1 MPKIKSGVQAEG
13 DNEDLHRA
21 LGTLGLPLLMRVQEV
36 GGPAFFWAYGTN
48 LGTGGS
54 PNNHPLPLPRGLS
67 PFPHSARA
75 HRGGSL
81 SVLVPVPPTHLS
93 PSLWG

>member
-1 MPKIKSGVQAEG
+1 MPKIKSGAQAEG

-48 LGTGGS
+48 LGTGG
-54 PNNHPLPLPRGLS
+54 
-67 PFPHSARA
+67 
-75 HRGGSL
+75 
-81 SVLVPVPPTHLS
+81 HLIIIHCLY
-93 PSLWG
+93 PEA